1 MPTRDLTLK
10 KSAFALCGTAMLI
23 AGVWM
28 ESVYG
33 GSVAIASLMVLGVLT
48 LIASGE
54 YEGRR

>member
-1 MPTRDLTLK
+1 MPLK
-10 KSAFALCGTAMLI
+10 KPTFALCGTAMLI
-23 AGVWM
+23 ASVWL
-28 ESVYG
+28 ECVYG